1 MALTNPIP
9 VVEWM
14 PLDGL
19 VQQWAAFV
27 SCSTREYAFTAAR
40 FAFGALEEETA
51 ARSMEGGTQQTPWP
65 ETPPQS
71 ALVVA
76 LDHLTHAASSWLS
89 ACEWLEQY
97 RTTDLPSE
105 EEQSDYVVLELLAD
119 SYQHLLS
126 VACLSVRLIQHL
138 HTLLDAPV
146 RVLIGHLDGSEPEV
160 RP

>member
-1 MALTNPIP
+1 MTPTNSLPP
-9 VVEWM
+9 VEWM

-27 SCSTREYAFTAAR
+27 SCSTREYALTAAR
-40 FAFGALEEETA
+40 FAFGALEAETA
-51 ARSMEGGTQQTPWP
+51 ARHMAGETPQTPWP
-65 ETPPQS
+65 ELSPHS

-89 ACEWLEQY
+89 ACDWLEQY
-97 RTTDLPSE
+97 RRMDLPSE
-105 EEQSDYVVLELLAD
+105 EEQSDSAVCELLAD

-126 VACLSVRLIQHL
+126 VACLSVRLVQHL

-146 RVLIGHLDGSEPEV
+146 RVLIGHLDASKPEV